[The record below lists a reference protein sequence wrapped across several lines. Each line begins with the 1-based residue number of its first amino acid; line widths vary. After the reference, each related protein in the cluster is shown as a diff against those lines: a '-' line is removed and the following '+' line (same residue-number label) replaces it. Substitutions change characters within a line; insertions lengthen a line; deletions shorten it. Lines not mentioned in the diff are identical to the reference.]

1 MSGEY
6 TYVSTQATNCASCGL
21 HKHTPLRVDW
31 MGGYVCLTCIDRV
44 MESIPAEPPLDD
56 DNAPIIYDTNEVD
69 QLTHDLTGD
78 EGEED
83 SVTVLRR
90 LVNYV
95 ENVWPGKTAKQVL
108 TELEES
114 TAGVLGKESEHG

>member
-1 MSGEY
+1 MHCG
-6 TYVSTQATNCASCGL
+6 YVSTQATSCASCGL

-44 MESIPAEPPLDD
+44 LESIPAAPPLDD

-69 QLTHDLTGD
+69 ELTHALTGD

-90 LVNYV
+90 LAAYV
-95 ENVWPGKTAKQVL
+95 ENVWPGKTALQIL
-108 TELEES
+108 TELEERN
-114 TAGVLGKESEHG
+114 AGVAVPQTPKEQ